1 MDLGISSGAVML
13 LVLALGV
20 GGLASGLLAGLFGI
34 GGGAI
39 LVPVLYEVWSVLGIP
54 PEIRMHMAVGT
65 SLAVMI
71 PTTMK
76 SFTSHRDRGGVDIG
90 FLKRLAG
97 PVIVGVLA
105 GALIASISPSAVL
118 KWIWAIF
125 ASTMAARLLW
135 GQEGWRLGDDI
146 PKSRL
151 VELYGVFVGLISSLL
166 SIGGGAFIT
175 MLMTLYGRPI
185 HQAVGTSSGFGPLI
199 SIPGAIGFMLAG
211 WGAAGLPVGSL
222 GYVNV
227 IGAAVVIP
235 ASVFAAPWGARLA
248 HGISRRKLEVAFGCF
263 LAVIALRYVVD
274 LLLG

>member
-1 MDLGISSGAVML
+1 MDTGISTGAVVL
-13 LVLALGV
+13 LALALGA
-20 GGLASGLLAGLFGI
+20 GGLMSGFLAGLFGI

-39 LVPVLYEVWSVLGIP
+39 LVPVLYEVWTAVDIP

-71 PTTMK
+71 PTTTK
-76 SFTSHRDRGGVDIG
+76 SFMSHKARGGVDMS

-97 PVIVGVLA
+97 PVIVGVLV
-105 GALIASISPSAVL
+105 GALIASLSPTAVL

-125 ASTMAARLLW
+125 ASTMAARMLW
-135 GQEGWRLGDDI
+135 GQDNWLLGNDI

-151 VELYGVFVGLISSLL
+151 VELYGVFVGLISTLL

-199 SIPGAIGFMLAG
+199 SIPGAIGFVVAG

-222 GYVNV
+222 GYVNL

-235 ASVFAAPWGARLA
+235 ASVYAAPWGARLA
-248 HGISRRKLEVAFGCF
+248 HGISRRKLEIAFGCF
-263 LAVIALRYVVD
+263 LAVIALRYITD
-274 LLLG
+274 LVLG